1 MPIRNQSLG
10 DAADEDEHDKHD
22 AGDAAKDQT
31 AQAPEAD
38 SGANA
43 QAAEIAAAQAPP
55 PDEEEVGEGQGVSA
69 DGLPALPPKMPG
81 GGRIRARM
89 AAVQAI
95 YQWRMSGTE
104 IGELIIQFATAGRL
118 RDLDRAYFEM
128 LIRGVVHDVAGLEQA
143 FDTHLSRP
151 AVQLDPVEYA
161 ILLLASYELREC
173 PEIPF
178 AAVINEATNLAKI
191 FGATDGHRFV
201 NGVMDAVARDLRGDE
216 MARSRRGPGA

>member
-1 MPIRNQSLG
+1 MPIRDQSLG
-10 DAADEDEHDKHD
+10 EAAGADNEPETDD
-22 AGDAAKDQT
+22 DQL
-31 AQAPEAD
+31 PE
-38 SGANA
+38 
-43 QAAEIAAAQAPP
+43 
-55 PDEEEVGEGQGVSA
+55 
-69 DGLPALPPKMPG
+69 LPPKMPG

-104 IGELIIQFATAGRL
+104 IAALIQQFAHAGRL
-118 RDLDRAYFEM
+118 ADLDREYFEM
-128 LIRGVVHDVAGLEQA
+128 VLRGVVYDVSGLEQA

-161 ILLLASYELREC
+161 ILLLATYELREC

-201 NGVMDAVARDLRGDE
+201 NGVLDATARDLRPVEVAKG
-216 MARSRRGPGA
+216 RRR

>member
-10 DAADEDEHDKHD
+10 EAADDDQDKRASTEGEAPARPAAED
-22 AGDAAKDQT
+22 
-31 AQAPEAD
+31 QAPAD
-38 SGANA
+38 VPETPAIP
-43 QAAEIAAAQAPP
+43 AEAPP
-55 PDEEEVGEGQGVSA
+55 PDDETGDDTGEVTPDE
-69 DGLPALPPKMPG
+69 LPALPPKMPG

-89 AAVQAI
+89 AAVQAV

-104 IGELIIQFATAGRL
+104 IGELILQFATAGRL

-128 LIRGVVHDVAGLEQA
+128 LLRGVVHDVGGLEKV

-161 ILLLASYELREC
+161 ILLLATYELREC

-201 NGVMDAVARDLRGDE
+201 NGVMDAVAHDVRADE
-216 MARSRRGPGA
+216 IGRSRKRSRH

>member
-10 DAADEDEHDKHD
+10 EAAEDTSRKTEDEAEAPTNEPRSEAPVGRDSGVSVESSQD
-22 AGDAAKDQT
+22 AT
-31 AQAPEAD
+31 PAPEAE
-38 SGANA
+38 
-43 QAAEIAAAQAPP
+43 AADDDQ
-55 PDEEEVGEGQGVSA
+55 
-69 DGLPALPPKMPG
+69 LPELPPRMPG

-104 IGELIIQFATAGRL
+104 IAELILQFATGGRL
-118 RDLDRAYFEM
+118 RSLDRAYFEM
-128 LIRGVVHDVAGLEQA
+128 LLRGVVHDVTGLEQA
-143 FDTHLSRP
+143 FDVHLSRP

-161 ILLLASYELREC
+161 ILLLATYELREC

-201 NGVMDAVARDLRGDE
+201 NGVLDATARDLRPVE
-216 MARSRRGPGA
+216 TARKPRR

>member
-10 DAADEDEHDKHD
+10 EAADQDEHDKPVGENETPSGSEPAEPKPGDD
-22 AGDAAKDQT
+22 AHTPAM
-31 AQAPEAD
+31 P
-38 SGANA
+38 
-43 QAAEIAAAQAPP
+43 AEAPP
-55 PDEEEVGEGQGVSA
+55 PDDETSDDKGEVTPDE
-69 DGLPALPPKMPG
+69 LPALPPKMPG

-104 IGELIIQFATAGRL
+104 IGELILQFATAGRL

-128 LIRGVVHDVAGLEQA
+128 LLRGVVHDVGRLEKA
-143 FDTHLSRP
+143 FDAHLSRP

-161 ILLLASYELREC
+161 ILLLATYELQEC

-201 NGVMDAVARDLRGDE
+201 NGVMDAVAHDVRADE
-216 MARSRRGPGA
+216 VGRSRKRPRH

>member
-10 DAADEDEHDKHD
+10 EAAEEDAHDKHD
-22 AGDAAKDQT
+22 ADAT
-31 AQAPEAD
+31 PEAAAD
-38 SGANA
+38 DKPVPE
-43 QAAEIAAAQAPP
+43 AAEPPEAKAPL
-55 PDEEEVGEGQGVSA
+55 PDEEDIGEGEGVSA
-69 DGLPALPPKMPG
+69 DGLPALPAKMPG

-128 LIRGVVHDVAGLEQA
+128 LLRGVVHDVAGLEQA

-151 AVQLDPVEYA
+151 AIQLDPVEYA
-161 ILLLASYELREC
+161 ILLLATYELREC

-216 MARSRRGPGA
+216 VARSGKRPSA